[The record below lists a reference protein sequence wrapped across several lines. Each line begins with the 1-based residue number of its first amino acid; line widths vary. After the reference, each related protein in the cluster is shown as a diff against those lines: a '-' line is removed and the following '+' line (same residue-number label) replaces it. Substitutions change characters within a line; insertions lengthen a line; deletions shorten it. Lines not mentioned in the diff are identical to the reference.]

1 MSLRDAAS
9 SFITRL
15 ISCIQTN
22 GKVSLSESSRHS
34 VSVVCVCEIEDG
46 ERLDYLVMN
55 VIVTAVKRGLR
66 SKQEVC

>member
-34 VSVVCVCEIEDG
+34 VSVVCVC
-46 ERLDYLVMN
+46 VC
-55 VIVTAVKRGLR
+55 VCVKLKMVRGWIIW
-66 SKQEVC
+66 